1 MKWIKKDVIY
11 KPSGD
16 LWWAKSHA
24 MIPTPILIDDN
35 TIRLY
40 LSSRD
45 KNNISRIGYI
55 DVDSRNPRFIKY
67 ISSEPVLDIG
77 NPGCFDDNG
86 ILVTSILKKDER
98 TLFLYYAGFEICHNI
113 RYRLLTG
120 MAISTDGGNSFTR
133 VSDNP
138 ILERTSD
145 ELYFRGGPFVIFDDM
160 KYKMWYVGGS
170 KWIKINDKE
179 MPIYEIKYLESN
191 DGLKW
196 NGKPKRC
203 VNIID
208 NDEHGFGRP
217 FIIKL
222 NDSFRMFYSIRKISY
237 GEYRLGFADLNKS
250 ENWDRKDNEIGLNV
264 SNEGWDCKAIMYLSV
279 INCNGKTYGFYN
291 GNNFGETGIGFAE
304 LLEW

>member
-1 MKWIKKDVIY
+1 MKWIKKEVIY

-24 MIPTPILIDDN
+24 MIPTPILIDEK

-55 DVDSRNPRFIKY
+55 DLDSRNPRFIKY

-77 NPGCFDDNG
+77 KPGCFDDNG
-86 ILVTSILKKDER
+86 VLVTSVLKKDKR
-98 TLFLYYAGFEICHNI
+98 TLFLYYAGFEICYNI

-133 VSDNP
+133 VSDAP
-138 ILERTSD
+138 ILERTND
-145 ELYFRGGPFVIFDDM
+145 ELFFRGGPFVIFDDM

-170 KWIKINDKE
+170 EWIKINDKE
-179 MPIYEIKYLESN
+179 MPSYEIKYLESN

-203 VNIID
+203 INIIN

-217 FIIKL
+217 FIFKL
-222 NDSFRMFYSIRKISY
+222 NDSIRMFYSIRKISY
-237 GEYRLGFADLNKS
+237 REYRLGFAELNKNG
-250 ENWDRKDNEIGLNV
+250 NWDRNDSEIGLNV
-264 SNEGWDCKAIMYLSV
+264 SKKGWDSKAIMYLSV
-279 INCNGKTYGFYN
+279 ISCQGKTYGFYN

-304 LLEW
+304 MVEW